1 MGEDQRAPIAI
12 LLRNTGFLRLLATRL
27 TGSFGDGLL
36 QAALASFVLFSPER
50 QPTPLAIAVSFGILL
65 LPYSLVGPFA
75 GVFLDRW
82 RRRQVLARANWAR
95 AATVLLTI
103 PVVAIGRDGLDLGVI
118 VLATLGLGRFVLA
131 GLSAALPHVVEQQ
144 RLVTANAVAPT
155 AGTIIYGLG
164 ILAGISLGRIA
175 GGGDTGVG
183 YVLAAAAVVYL
194 GAGLVPLSLGRDQL
208 GPSKHERRE
217 TASDVARGL
226 VAGFRVLAAD
236 KPSWHAVAVQL
247 VHRCAFGILT
257 VVLLL
262 LLRNTMNPSND
273 PDAALAEFALIAGAV
288 TIGALLAAVVTPTM
302 TRRVGTVNW
311 TSATLVVAA
320 VAAPLSLGQLQLWAL
335 AAGGLLIGLAQQ
347 SAKIGAD
354 TTLQRRISDD
364 YLGRVFS
371 LFDVGVNSALVL
383 GALVVAATWPDSGFS
398 WTGFV
403 ALGGLYLVT
412 ALWYRGTTRTNSPTA
427 VNPEG

>member
-1 MGEDQRAPIAI
+1 VAEETRAPIAV

-65 LPYSLVGPFA
+65 LPYSLIGPFA
-75 GVFLDRW
+75 GVFLDKW

-95 AATVLLTI
+95 SGTVLLTI
-103 PVVAIGRDGLDLGVI
+103 PVVAVGRDGLDLGVI

-144 RLVTANAVAPT
+144 RLVTANALAPT

-164 ILAGISLGRIA
+164 ILAGISLGRLA

-194 GAGLVPLSLGRDQL
+194 AAGLVPLSLGRDQL
-208 GPSKHERRE
+208 GPTGNEPGES
-217 TASDVARGL
+217 ASDVVRGL

-236 KPSWHAVAVQL
+236 RPSWHAVAVQL
-247 VHRCAFGILT
+247 VHRFAFGVLS

-262 LLRNTMNPSND
+262 LLRNTMNPASD
-273 PDAALAEFALIAGAV
+273 PDTALQEFTLVAGAV
-288 TIGALLAAVVTPTM
+288 TAGALLAAFVTPTL
-302 TRRVGTVNW
+302 TRRIGTVNW

-320 VAAPLSLGQLQLWAL
+320 VVTPVSLGQLQVWAL
-335 AAGGLLIGLAQQ
+335 ALGGLFVGLAQQ

-354 TTLQRRISDD
+354 TTLQRRIADD
-364 YLGRVFS
+364 HLGRVFS
-371 LFDVGVNSALVL
+371 LFDVGVNTALVL
-383 GALVVAATWPDSGFS
+383 GALVVALTWPASGFS
-398 WTGFV
+398 WVGFF
-403 ALGGLYLVT
+403 ALGGLYLLT
-412 ALWYRGTTRTNSPTA
+412 ALWYRSTTRGQQATA
-427 VNPEG
+427 GP